1 MQLGIQLDTIHGL
14 PEITPNDDEYVIKS
28 SENFSLNCKS
38 KVPLV
43 WSYPQIESQLE
54 RESLAENP
62 NILNV
67 ESKYSREGD
76 LYVANLE
83 ITNAT
88 ELNVGYYYCNE
99 TDHPENFASLYLYVE
114 DDTALAVGWKEIIVV
129 NGKHCQPL
137 IIPCR
142 PTSPSVDV
150 KLYSGVGADVG
161 NEVGLLQL
169 QKEGSDWT
177 YQRMVGYTWAYVSN
191 EMQRTFTCLF
201 MRNHIIQT
209 VVVIVNLP
217 TNGISSAPILVV
229 TSPIFNSHP
238 IGSSYTKSKITCV
251 DKINCA

>member
-161 NEVGLLQL
+161 NELTNASEQ
-169 QKEGSDWT
+169 WT
-177 YQRMVGYTWAYVSN
+177 FDKKVGYTLRITASSSIHH
-191 EMQRTFTCLF
+191 TFSCKFTLG
-201 MRNHIIQT
+201 HEYK
-209 VVVIVNLP
+209 LP
-217 TNGISSAPILVV
+217 TLLAQHHLKVGFVRIPNRRNAK
-229 TSPIFNSHP
+229 N
-238 IGSSYTKSKITCV
+238 
-251 DKINCA
+251 INDRTVRS